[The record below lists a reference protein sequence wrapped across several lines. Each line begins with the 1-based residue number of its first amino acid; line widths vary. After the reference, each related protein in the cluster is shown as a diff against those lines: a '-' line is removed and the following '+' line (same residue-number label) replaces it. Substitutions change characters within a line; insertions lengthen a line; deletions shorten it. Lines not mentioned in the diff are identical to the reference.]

1 VGELYSLTFKYDVAT
16 FILFEVATKGDDYLY
31 CYIQQIKLKNVKYQ
45 GNAKAIEPI
54 IYTFNGRTIYSYIMS
69 EERFIRDKNISYK
82 ITIQHS
88 YRENGKVKKKQWH
101 VCNMDY
107 YDVADNGFWI
117 GDYMT
122 SKKLEKILNETGL
135 DEETFYNMI
144 EEKLDPLAQSIIEE
158 YQGTEEYKTNKK
170 NQDILSKNSKAKKK
184 FDDKY
189 GYDTYREC
197 YNVFGELMN
206 ESRLKEL
213 KEQYR
218 KSQEYKR
225 SYYEQ
230 YESNYNKQN
239 YSSHFSN
246 IQSSYTE
253 QETRLLK
260 EGFKLLSMKYHPD
273 KNLDKDTTEI
283 MAAINNLKEKILK

>member
-1 VGELYSLTFKYDVAT
+1 M
-16 FILFEVATKGDDYLY
+16 Y
-31 CYIQQIKLKNVKYQ
+31 CYIQQIKLKNTKYQ
-45 GNAKAIEPI
+45 GKAKAIEPI
-54 IYTFNGRTIYSYIMS
+54 QYTFNGRTIYSYTMS
-69 EERFIRDKNISYK
+69 KERFIRDKNISYK
-82 ITIQHS
+82 ITMQHS
-88 YRENGKVKKKQWH
+88 YREDSKVKKKQWH
-101 VCNMDY
+101 ICTIDY
-107 YDVADNGFWI
+107 YSIAENNTWI

-144 EEKLDPLAQSIIEE
+144 EEKLNPLAETIIKEYEE
-158 YQGTEEYKTNKK
+158 TEEYKTYKK
-170 NQDILSKNSKAKKK
+170 NQDILSKYSKSKKE

-197 YNVFGELMN
+197 YNIFGELMN

-218 KSQEYKR
+218 KNQEYKR

-230 YESNYNKQN
+230 YGSSYNKQN
-239 YSSHFSN
+239 YSSYFSN
-246 IQSSYTE
+246 TQSSYTE

-260 EGFKLLSMKYHPD
+260 EGFKLLAMKYHPD

>member
-1 VGELYSLTFKYDVAT
+1 M
-16 FILFEVATKGDDYLY
+16 Y
-31 CYIQQIKLKNVKYQ
+31 CYIQEIKLKNTKYQ
-45 GNAKAIEPI
+45 GRAKAIEPI
-54 IYTFNGRTIYSYIMS
+54 TYTFNERTIYSYTMS

-88 YRENGKVKKKQWH
+88 YREDGKVKKKQWH
-101 VCNMDY
+101 ICNMSY
-107 YDVADNGFWI
+107 YDIADNGFWV

-122 SKKLEKILNETGL
+122 DEKLEKILNETGL
-135 DEETFYNMI
+135 NEEAFYNMI
-144 EEKLDPLAQSIIEE
+144 EEKLDPLVNTIIKE
-158 YQGTEEYKTNKK
+158 YKETEEYKTYKK
-170 NQDILSKNSKAKKK
+170 NQDILSKYNAEKKK

-206 ESRLKEL
+206 EFRLKEL
-213 KEQYR
+213 KEEYR
-218 KSQEYKR
+218 KSQDYKR
-225 SYYEQ
+225 SYNKQ
-230 YESNYNKQN
+230 YKSSYNKQN
-239 YSSHFSN
+239 YSSYFSN